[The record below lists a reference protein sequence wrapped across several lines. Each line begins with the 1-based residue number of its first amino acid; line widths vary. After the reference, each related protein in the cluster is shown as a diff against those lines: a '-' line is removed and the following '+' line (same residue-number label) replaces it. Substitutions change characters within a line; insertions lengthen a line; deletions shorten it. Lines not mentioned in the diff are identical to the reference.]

1 MTDAT
6 LLSFNAGSSS
16 VKIGVFRIDANGPVK
31 ITRGTIDFHRDP
43 LTFYL
48 GEGADRIDFELEANP
63 GDDLFKILSK
73 TFSCLSSHV
82 DIGRIAAIGHRV
94 VHGGDWFAGPTL
106 LDHSTI
112 GVIEA
117 LTPFAPLHQPQ
128 SLGLIQAV
136 REIRPDLPQAASFD
150 TAFHRTNAAVV
161 RRFAIP
167 RGMHDR
173 GIKRYGFHGLSYKSI
188 ATELTRRTPEIAA
201 GKVVIAHLGSGASL
215 CAIEGGKSRDTSM
228 GFSTLDGI
236 PMATRCGALDPGVL
250 LHMLDV
256 EQQTPAQLADVLYHR
271 SGLLGISGLSAD
283 SRELLQ
289 SEEPEAREAIELFT
303 FRIAGEVARLAT
315 TLGGIDALVFTAGV
329 GENQPSIRGDV
340 CAHLMWL
347 GVDLDP
353 VANAVNAAVISSP
366 ASRIAVLVVPTDE
379 EQVIADEAHHVLGSE
394 LC

>member
-1 MTDAT
+1 MTGAT

-31 ITRGTIDFHRDP
+31 IARGTVDFHQDP
-43 LTFYL
+43 LKFYL
-48 GEGADRIDFELEANP
+48 GEGADKVDFELKASP
-63 GDDLFKILSK
+63 GDDLAEILSQ
-73 TFSCLSSHV
+73 TFACLSNHV
-82 DIGRIAAIGHRV
+82 DISRIAAVGHRV
-94 VHGGDWFAGPTL
+94 VHGGDWFSGPTL

-112 GVIEA
+112 DVIEA

-128 SLGLIQAV
+128 SLDLIQAI
-136 REIRPDLPQAASFD
+136 RKIRPDLPQTASFD
-150 TAFHRTNAAVV
+150 TAFHRTNAEVV
-161 RRFAIP
+161 RRLAIP
-167 RGMHDR
+167 RALHDK

-188 ATELTRRTPEIAA
+188 ATELARRAPEIAT
-201 GKVVIAHLGSGASL
+201 GKVVLAHLGSGASL
-215 CAIEGGKSRDTSM
+215 CAIEGGKSQDTSM

-250 LHMLDV
+250 LHLLDA
-256 EQQTPAQLADVLYHR
+256 EQQTPAQLADMLYHR
-271 SGLLGISGLSAD
+271 SGLLGVSGLSSD
-283 SRELLQ
+283 SRELLE

-315 TLGGIDALVFTAGV
+315 TLEGIDALVFTAGV
-329 GENQPSIRGDV
+329 GENQPRVRADV

-353 VANAVNAAVISSP
+353 AANAMNAAVISSP

>member
-1 MTDAT
+1 
-6 LLSFNAGSSS
+6 
-16 VKIGVFRIDANGPVK
+16 
-31 ITRGTIDFHRDP
+31 
-43 LTFYL
+43 
-48 GEGADRIDFELEANP
+48 
-63 GDDLFKILSK
+63 
-73 TFSCLSSHV
+73 
-82 DIGRIAAIGHRV
+82 
-94 VHGGDWFAGPTL
+94 
-106 LDHSTI
+106 
-112 GVIEA
+112 
-117 LTPFAPLHQPQ
+117 
-128 SLGLIQAV
+128 
-136 REIRPDLPQAASFD
+136 
-150 TAFHRTNAAVV
+150 
-161 RRFAIP
+161 
-167 RGMHDR
+167 MHDR

-250 LHMLDV
+250 LHMLEV

-271 SGLLGISGLSAD
+271 SGLLGVSGLSAD

-329 GENQPSIRGDV
+329 GENQPSIRADV

-353 VANAVNAAVISSP
+353 AANAVNAAVISSP